1 MSVLSANLKHLYQ
14 RRTMW
19 LVYLFIGLLALGFVG
34 DLPGSSVGKGHFILL
49 VALEFLIGVYTASMS
64 IEILTKPLSYCL
76 PGHRRVPRKFIFSVG
91 LLTNLVG
98 SLAFLACANL
108 WWWQWVLATCSVFCA
123 GLIMYLIGVGLVF
136 RVRNSGPI
144 MGLAFWLLV
153 GVAFLDLHIVA
164 EHAIVD
170 YPFAIILLGLA
181 SSTVVWIW
189 LGDSNWARRFCAIS
203 RLGLLDV
210 WDPNKMRQYARK
222 QAAAKWDKFKN
233 HPNPWVERF
242 FLGRMKSC
250 DHLGPGRHIWGG
262 LYTTYG
268 VTLSR
273 WKGTLP
279 GCLVA
284 LAFVLCLCYLGPEG
298 TNILVLMAGA
308 TVVNVRL
315 PVYSSMAIPGGRN
328 ERFLTAIILA
338 GSIAVLVTAVLAVMA
353 ATCMGLAP
361 IMPDIPYR
369 GEDISFHAM
378 NLRLLIIPSIIIP
391 IALAFRLIMF
401 RRPLSAIASIMVVI
415 ALMLAFGINSSG
427 RLGALIN
434 PTSLISLWVLCW
446 LALVLVLRH
455 MCMKRSLVGQGRI
468 Y

>member
-1 MSVLSANLKHLYQ
+1 MSVLSVNLKHLYQ
-14 RRTMW
+14 RRSMW

-64 IEILTKPLSYCL
+64 VEILTKPLSYCL

-91 LLTNLVG
+91 LMTNLVG

-108 WWWQWVLATCSVFCA
+108 SRWQWVLATCSLFCA

-144 MGLAFWLLV
+144 LGLAFWLLV

-164 EHAIVD
+164 ERAIVD
-170 YPFAIILLGLA
+170 HPFVIVLVGLVGSA
-181 SSTVVWIW
+181 AVWIW

-222 QAAAKWDKFKN
+222 QAASKWDKLKN
-233 HPNPWVERF
+233 HPDPWVERF
-242 FLGRMKSC
+242 FLGHMNDC

-284 LAFVLCLCYLGPEG
+284 LVFVLCLSYLGSEG
-298 TNILVLMAGA
+298 TNILFLMVGA
-308 TVVNVRL
+308 MVVNMRL
-315 PVYSSMAIPGGRN
+315 PVYSGMAIPGGRN
-328 ERFLTAIILA
+328 ERFFTAIILA
-338 GSIAVLVTAVLAVMA
+338 GSIVVLVTAVLAVMA
-353 ATCMGLAP
+353 VVSVGLAP
-361 IMPDIPYR
+361 IMPEITFR
-369 GEDISFHAM
+369 GTDLPFHAM
-378 NLRLLIIPSIIIP
+378 SLRLLIVPSLIMP
-391 IALAFRLIMF
+391 IALALRLMIFRK
-401 RRPLSAIASIMVVI
+401 PLSAIASMSLVV
-415 ALMLAFGINSSG
+415 AMMFVFGISSSG
-427 RLGALIN
+427 RFGTLIN
-434 PTSLISLWVLCW
+434 PTSLTSLLILGWLA
-446 LALVLVLRH
+446 LALVLRH
-455 MCMKRSLVGQGRI
+455 ICTRRSLVGQGRI